1 MLNGC
6 RNKNIP
12 YLCVNPIN
20 GFSDVLEN
28 AVVTHEEVPKLNT
41 LRTFYI
47 LIGVTKKVHET
58 GNHVYLWEVKQS
70 IHDIYARFVQ
80 VDELVGVQLVH
91 FRPVGE
97 EQKLKFSLHVM
108 VIIMC
113 LCLFHIQQFQDLL
126 TAPKLIHKI
135 IENTF
140 TFQKN
145 AFNTTSKVINND
157 NQIHLHT
164 HKLQISN
171 SNNMTNL

>member
-1 MLNGC
+1 MFVEI
-6 RNKNIP
+6 KNIP

-20 GFSDVLEN
+20 GCSDVLEN

-97 EQKLKFSLHVM
+97 EQKL
-108 VIIMC
+108 
-113 LCLFHIQQFQDLL
+113 
-126 TAPKLIHKI
+126 
-135 IENTF
+135 
-140 TFQKN
+140 
-145 AFNTTSKVINND
+145 
-157 NQIHLHT
+157 
-164 HKLQISN
+164 
-171 SNNMTNL
+171 